1 MIKKHQERTEIMAE
15 KGKGSFGY
23 LKKQAIKQGLF
34 ALGLLAVCATI
45 FLIGFFWLTQH
56 NTILAVVAVLGLL
69 PVAKFI
75 VSMILF
81 MKAERFSCAPH
92 LYEEVMKIAG
102 DRKDDLLAGFD
113 FYLTSYDKNFPLSV
127 ACVAKDCLIAYTP
140 WEKCDCNKCKEH
152 FEEYMKKNGI
162 SGINVKVFT
171 DEKKFLER
179 FKQVRDDETNENE
192 KAMYRLL
199 LNLSL

>member
-1 MIKKHQERTEIMAE
+1 MAE
-15 KGKGSFGY
+15 KGKGSYGY
-23 LKKQAIKQGLF
+23 LKKQAVKQGLF
-34 ALGLLAVCATI
+34 ALGLLAVCAAI

-56 NTILAVVAVLGLL
+56 NTILTVIAVLGLL

-81 MKAERFSCAPH
+81 MKAEKFSCPSH
-92 LYEEVMKIAG
+92 LHEEVMKIAG
-102 DRKDDLLAGFD
+102 DKKSDLLAGFD

-127 ACVAKDCLIAYTP
+127 ACVDKGCLIAYTP
-140 WEKCDCNKCKEH
+140 WDKCDCNKCREH

-162 SGINVKVFT
+162 SGINIKVFT

-179 FKQVRDDETNENE
+179 FTQLCEDKKDATENE

>member
-1 MIKKHQERTEIMAE
+1 MTE

-23 LKKQAIKQGLF
+23 LKKQAVKQGLF
-34 ALGLLAVCATI
+34 ALSMLAVCATI
-45 FLIGFFWLTQH
+45 FLIGFFWLTQFS
-56 NTILAVVAVLGLL
+56 TILTVIAVLGML

-81 MKAERFSCAPH
+81 MKAEKFSCSDELHA
-92 LYEEVMKIAG
+92 KILEAAG
-102 DRKDDLLAGFD
+102 NKKDELLAGFD
-113 FYLTSYDKNFPLSV
+113 FYITSYDKNFPLSAALV
-127 ACVAKDCLIAYTP
+127 RKGSMIAYTP

-162 SGINVKVFT
+162 SGINVKIFS

-179 FKQVRDDETNENE
+179 FVQLSEDNLEVTDNE
-192 KAMYRLL
+192 KAMYGLL

>member
-1 MIKKHQERTEIMAE
+1 MAE

-56 NTILAVVAVLGLL
+56 NTILTVVAVLGLL

-92 LYEEVMKIAG
+92 LYDEVMKIAG

-162 SGINVKVFT
+162 SGISVKVFT

-179 FKQVRDDETNENE
+179 FKQVRDDETTENE

>member
-1 MIKKHQERTEIMAE
+1 MAE

-56 NTILAVVAVLGLL
+56 NTIFTVVAVLGLL

-92 LYEEVMKIAG
+92 LYDEVMKIAG

-140 WEKCDCNKCKEH
+140 WENCDCNKCKEH

-162 SGINVKVFT
+162 SGISVKVFT

>member
-1 MIKKHQERTEIMAE
+1 MAE

-56 NTILAVVAVLGLL
+56 NTILTVVAVLGLL

-127 ACVAKDCLIAYTP
+127 ACVDKDFLIAYTP
-140 WEKCDCNKCKEH
+140 SENCYCNKCKEH

>member
-1 MIKKHQERTEIMAE
+1 MAE

-23 LKKQAIKQGLF
+23 FKKQAIKQGLLS
-34 ALGLLAVCATI
+34 LGLLAICATI

-56 NTILAVVAVLGLL
+56 NTILTVVAVLGLL

-81 MKAERFSCAPH
+81 MRAEKFSCSSH

-162 SGINVKVFT
+162 SGISVKVFT

-179 FKQVRDDETNENE
+179 FKQVRDDDTTENE

>member
-1 MIKKHQERTEIMAE
+1 MAE

-23 LKKQAIKQGLF
+23 LKKQAIKQGLL
-34 ALGLLAVCATI
+34 ALILLAVCAAI
-45 FLIGFFWLTQH
+45 FLLGFFLFKEYA
-56 NTILAVVAVLGLL
+56 TILTVIAVLGML
-69 PVAKFI
+69 PVAKLI

-81 MKAERFSCAPH
+81 MKAEKFSCSQK
-92 LYEEVMKIAG
+92 LYDELIILAG
-102 DRKDDLLAGFD
+102 DKKNELLAGFD
-113 FYLTSYDKNFPLSV
+113 FYLTSYDKNYPLCAVLVCKGS
-127 ACVAKDCLIAYTP
+127 LIAYTP

-162 SGINVKVFT
+162 TGINVKIFSDENKFT
-171 DEKKFLER
+171 ER
-179 FKQVRDDETNENE
+179 FRQLCEDLPKATENE

>member
-1 MIKKHQERTEIMAE
+1 MIKKHQERTETMAE

-23 LKKQAIKQGLF
+23 FKKQAIKQGLLS
-34 ALGLLAVCATI
+34 LGLLAICATI

-56 NTILAVVAVLGLL
+56 NTILTVVAVLGLL

-81 MKAERFSCAPH
+81 MRAEKFSCSSH

-162 SGINVKVFT
+162 SGISVKVFT

-179 FKQVRDDETNENE
+179 FKQVRDDDTTENE

>member
-1 MIKKHQERTEIMAE
+1 MAE

-56 NTILAVVAVLGLL
+56 NTILTVVAVLGLL

-92 LYEEVMKIAG
+92 LYDEVMKIAG

-162 SGINVKVFT
+162 SGISVKVFT

-179 FKQVRDDETNENE
+179 FKQVRDDDTTENE

>member
-1 MIKKHQERTEIMAE
+1 MAE

-23 LKKQAIKQGLF
+23 LKKQAVKQGLL
-34 ALGLLAVCATI
+34 ALGMLAICAAI
-45 FLIGFFWLTQH
+45 FLAGFFWLKQYA
-56 NTILAVVAVLGLL
+56 TILTVIAVLGML
-69 PVAKFI
+69 PVAKLI

-81 MKAERFSCAPH
+81 MKAEKFSCTTP
-92 LYEEVMKIAG
+92 LYEEVIKIAG
-102 DRKDDLLAGFD
+102 DKKEDLLAGFD

-179 FKQVRDDETNENE
+179 FKQVRDDETTENE

>member
-1 MIKKHQERTEIMAE
+1 MAE

-23 LKKQAIKQGLF
+23 LKKQAIKQGLLS
-34 ALGLLAVCATI
+34 LGLLAICATI

-56 NTILAVVAVLGLL
+56 NTILTVVAVLGLL

-81 MKAERFSCAPH
+81 MRAEKFSCSSH

-102 DRKDDLLAGFD
+102 DKKDILLAGFD

-179 FKQVRDDETNENE
+179 FKQVRDDETTENE

>member
-1 MIKKHQERTEIMAE
+1 MAE

-23 LKKQAIKQGLF
+23 LKKQAIKQGLI
-34 ALGLLAVCATI
+34 ALGMLAFCAAI
-45 FLIGFFWLTQH
+45 FLVGFFWLKQYA
-56 NTILAVVAVLGLL
+56 TILTVIAVLGML
-69 PVAKFI
+69 PVAKLI

-81 MKAERFSCAPH
+81 MRAEKFSCTPY

-102 DRKDDLLAGFD
+102 DKKKDLLAGFD

-127 ACVAKDCLIAYTP
+127 ACVDKGCLIAYTP

-162 SGINVKVFT
+162 SGINIKVFA
-171 DEKKFLER
+171 DERKFLER
-179 FKQVRDDETNENE
+179 FTQLCEDNAEATGNE